1 MNEKLKTWLK
11 EMVTSSTKVSSK
23 RIIAIF
29 VVLNLI
35 AFSYV
40 ATFTTYIIPIAMF
53 DTLAIL
59 SGGLFG
65 GTVIERFS
73 NQKTNGTT
81 TDRSS
86 ENNCGDLQ

>member
-1 MNEKLKTWLK
+1 MNEKLKSWLK

-29 VVLNLI
+29 VVINLI
-35 AFSYV
+35 IFSYV

-59 SGGLFG
+59 AGSLFG

-73 NQKTNGTT
+73 NQKTNSNGTNDST
-81 TDRSS
+81 TNS
-86 ENNCGDLQ
+86 N